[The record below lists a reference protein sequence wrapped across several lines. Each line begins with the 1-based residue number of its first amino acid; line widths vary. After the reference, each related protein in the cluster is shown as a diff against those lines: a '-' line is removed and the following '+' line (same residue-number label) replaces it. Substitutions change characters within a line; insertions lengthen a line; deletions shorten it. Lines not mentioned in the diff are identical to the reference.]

1 MRTFEMNLPNEKEIK
16 EHEGYRSKAYLPT
29 PHDVPTIGWGHTKGV
44 KMGQVV
50 TVETAQKYFD
60 ADVAEALAGVE
71 ALVRVPLN
79 INQKGALVSFVFN
92 LGIGNF
98 KSSTLLK
105 KLNAGDYTGAADQL
119 LRWNKQKQ
127 NGELVELEGLTK
139 RRASERELFLK
150 TPLKPIVTSKEIM
163 TGVAAVVTG
172 ASGVTLPEVTDQTVM
187 YLSVALVAIGIIVLA
202 IRLYA
207 RSKGD
212 R

>member
-1 MRTFEMNLPNEKEIK
+1 MNLPNEKEIK
-16 EHEGYRSKAYLPT
+16 EYEGYRSKAYLPT

-71 ALVRVPLN
+71 ALVKVPLN

-105 KLNAGDYTGAADQL
+105 KLNAGDYTAAADQL

-150 TPLKPIVTSKEIM
+150 APLKPITTSKEVM
-163 TGVAAVVTG
+163 TGVAAVVAG

-187 YLSVALVAIGIIVLA
+187 YLSAALVAIGIIVLA